1 MNEYEVY
8 RDYVALKRHF
18 SSPTYDYHKYG
29 GRTNVTVDSYK
40 KRRDKY
46 FFKQLAKEKDPHS
59 IILAN
64 LVASD
69 KWIGEISVN
78 DEAHAIYR
86 AWMKTNQSLTY
97 IFEAEINSLDLR
109 TALVVKGGHPDIL
122 RKYYRGQIRIET
134 VVILMDLLKLGK
146 VWDEKM
152 KDDPLWKETSL
163 KLRKYLPFLK
173 YNKQKMLSIVKKIL
187 ASQATP

>member
-1 MNEYEVY
+1 MY

-18 SSPTYDYHKYG
+18 SSSYDYFKYS

>member
-18 SSPTYDYHKYG
+18 SSSYDYFKYS

-187 ASQATP
+187 VSQATP

>member
-18 SSPTYDYHKYG
+18 SSSYDYHKYG

-78 DEAHAIYR
+78 EEAHKIYR

-97 IFEAEINSLDLR
+97 IFETEINSLDLR
-109 TALVVKGGHPDIL
+109 TALAVKGGHPDIL
-122 RKYYRGQIRIET
+122 RKLYRGEIRIET
-134 VVILMDLLKLGK
+134 VTILMDLLKLDR

-152 KDDPLWKETSL
+152 KDDPLWQATGL

-187 ASQATP
+187 ASQATS